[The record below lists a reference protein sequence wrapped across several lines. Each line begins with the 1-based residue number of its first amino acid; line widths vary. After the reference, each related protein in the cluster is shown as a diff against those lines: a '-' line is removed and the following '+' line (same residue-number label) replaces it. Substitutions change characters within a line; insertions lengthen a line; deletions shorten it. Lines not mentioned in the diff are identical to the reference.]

1 MPPWKG
7 VMRNKENE
15 HLTDIIKEELEI
27 VFFEE
32 VVLFFSVIKWIFL
45 ATVVGV
51 LVGISTTLFLKTLDL
66 TVSFSAGV
74 RYYYLLL
81 PIAILISKLTIK
93 YLAPEAEGH
102 GTEKVIEAIHKRNGK
117 IDVKVVP
124 VKLAATVVT
133 LGAGGSVGKEG
144 PAAQIGAGIA
154 SLFADFLRFSDTDR
168 KKIVV
173 CGISAGFA
181 SIFGTPISG
190 ALFGMEV
197 LFLGSVM
204 YEVILPS
211 FVSGIVAYQ
220 TARTFGISY
229 EYFPLS
235 FYVPSITHFLTYS
248 VLAGIFFGIIAVIFI
263 EILRLTEAFFRNLAW
278 KDTYKA
284 LLGGAV
290 LIALTLLFS
299 DDYLGLGLDR
309 IHDALV
315 VGEAKP
321 YDFLLKSIFTSITLA
336 SGGSGGI
343 VTPLFFVGSTSGV
356 LFAHLLNLNS
366 RIFAA
371 LGFVGVLAG
380 AANTPISASIMAIEI
395 FGPKIGP
402 YAAIVSVISF
412 LITGHRSV
420 YPSQRIGIRK
430 SPSVEVE
437 IGAEVE
443 EVRPVIRPTGVSP
456 IAKAYYRLR
465 RLASL
470 LLGRWGGYRRR
481 FKRRGFRRKRGR
493 P

>member
-1 MPPWKG
+1 MD
-7 VMRNKENE
+7 RENNE
-15 HLTDIIKEELEI
+15 KKSEKFGEIIKEELEI

-32 VVLFFSVIKWIFL
+32 VVLFFSVIKWVFL
-45 ATVVGV
+45 ATIVGI

-66 TVSFSAGV
+66 SISLHANFS
-74 RYYYLLL
+74 YYYLLL
-81 PIAILISKLTIK
+81 PLAILASRLMIK

-102 GTEKVIEAIHKRNGK
+102 GTEKVIEAIHKRSGK

-124 VKLAATVVT
+124 VKLAATVAT
-133 LGAGGSVGKEG
+133 LAAGGSVGKEG

-154 SLFADFLRFSDTDR
+154 SLFADLLRFSDTDR

-229 EYFPLS
+229 EYFPMS

-248 VLAGIFFGIIAVIFI
+248 VLAGIFFGVVAVIFI
-263 EILRLTEAFFRNLAW
+263 EILKLTEAFFRNLRWRDA
-278 KDTYKA
+278 YKA
-284 LLGGAV
+284 LLGGALLV
-290 LIALTLLFS
+290 ALTLIFS

-321 YDFLLKSIFTSITLA
+321 YDFLLKAIFTSITLA

-356 LFAHLLNLNS
+356 LFADILNLNT

-371 LGFVGVLAG
+371 LGFIGVLAG

-395 FGPKIGP
+395 FGPKMGP

-443 EVRPVIRPTGVSP
+443 DVKPVVRPSGMPPVMGLYD
-456 IAKAYYRLR
+456 KLR
-465 RLASL
+465 L
-470 LLGRWGGYRRR
+470 LLGRLFGGEVRYPFRRR
-481 FKRRGFRRKRGR
+481 GKKRRRRR

>member
-1 MPPWKG
+1 MDKDSD
-7 VMRNKENE
+7 RNGRGNFG
-15 HLTDIIKEELEI
+15 DIVKEELEI

-32 VVLFFSVIKWIFL
+32 VVLFFSVIKWVFL
-45 ATVVGV
+45 ATVVGI
-51 LVGISTTLFLKTLDL
+51 LVGLSTTVFLKTLD
-66 TVSFSAGV
+66 VSTSLHANLSH
-74 RYYYLLL
+74 YYLLL
-81 PIAILISKLTIK
+81 PLAILASKIMIK

-124 VKLAATVVT
+124 VKLIATVVT
-133 LGAGGSVGKEG
+133 LAAGGSVGKEG
-144 PAAQIGAGIA
+144 PAAQIGAGIS
-154 SLFADFLRFSDTDR
+154 SLFADLLRFSDTDR
-168 KKIVV
+168 KKLVV

-229 EYFPLS
+229 EYFPMS
-235 FYVPSITHFLTYS
+235 FFVPSITHFLTYS
-248 VLAGIFFGIIAVIFI
+248 VLAGIFFGVVAVMFI
-263 EILRLTEAFFRNLAW
+263 EILKLTETFFKSLRW
-278 KDTYKA
+278 RDTYKA
-284 LLGGAV
+284 LLGGA
-290 LIALTLLFS
+290 LLALMALVFS
-299 DDYLGLGLDR
+299 DDYLGLGLDK

-315 VGEAKP
+315 VGEARP
-321 YDFLLKSIFTSITLA
+321 YDFLLKAIFTSVTLA

-356 LFAHLLNLNS
+356 LFAELLHLNT
-366 RIFAA
+366 RVFAA

-395 FGPKIGP
+395 FGPKMGP

-443 EVRPVIRPTGVSP
+443 DVRPVVRPSGMPPVMGLYG
-456 IAKAYYRLR
+456 KLRLLLR
-465 RLASL
+465 RLFGA
-470 LLGRWGGYRRR
+470 RGGYY
-481 FKRRGFRRKRGR
+481 FRKRGR
-493 P
+493 KRRRRP